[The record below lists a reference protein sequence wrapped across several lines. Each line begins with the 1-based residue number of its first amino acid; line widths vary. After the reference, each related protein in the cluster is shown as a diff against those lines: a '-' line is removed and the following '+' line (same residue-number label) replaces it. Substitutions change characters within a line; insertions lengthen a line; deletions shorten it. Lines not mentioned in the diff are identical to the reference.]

1 MAGYIFAPLQRLS
14 RSPNV
19 GGPVGGHIATP
30 IMRRDMQ
37 DGGHGYIAGTVT
49 INGVPA
55 SRRVRLFDLISGR
68 LIRETWSASN
78 GAYQFDY
85 LALNREY
92 LVLSHDYQAIY
103 NAVVADRVTAEA
115 MP

>member
-1 MAGYIFAPLQRLS
+1 MAGRIFAPLLRLS
-14 RSPNV
+14 RSPNI
-19 GGPVGGHIATP
+19 GPPVGGRVAARV
-30 IMRRDMQ
+30 MRRDMQ
-37 DGGHGYIAGTVT
+37 DGGKGYIAGTVA

-68 LIRETWSASN
+68 LIRETWSAAN

-92 LVLSHDYQAIY
+92 LVLSHDYLAIY